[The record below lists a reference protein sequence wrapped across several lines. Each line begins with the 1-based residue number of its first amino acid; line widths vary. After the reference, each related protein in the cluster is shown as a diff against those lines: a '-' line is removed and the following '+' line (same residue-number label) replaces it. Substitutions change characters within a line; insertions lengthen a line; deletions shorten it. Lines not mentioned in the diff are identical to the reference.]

1 MKCLNY
7 RVVVFTQYY
16 ECAQCNRTVQF
27 KMVNFMLYE
36 FHLKTQNK
44 THTWS
49 SGTEGKGMQLMAGS
63 PRCLLTP
70 TTQLPSHM
78 PCSPAHAQGLPG
90 LQQLEE
96 EGESDIL
103 KSFFSVWF

>member
-1 MKCLNY
+1 
-7 RVVVFTQYY
+7 
-16 ECAQCNRTVQF
+16 
-27 KMVNFMLYE
+27 MLYE

-49 SGTEGKGMQLMAGS
+49 SGTEGKGTQLMAGS

-70 TTQLPSHM
+70 PHLTPPATQLPSHM